1 MTITRG
7 VAYFFVVVGA
17 IGIVEIHD
25 SDEVMNLTALIGG
38 LSAAISLLLL
48 FLLPNTVIYE
58 GGEFHGLFPQKNML
72 GQAMVVGV
80 LAGLHG
86 IRIRGRRRFY
96 FIIVTAL
103 CTIVA
108 FLSKSTTSSLAIF
121 AFFTWNI
128 IGKLYIKGGVRRVIS
143 ICLTVV
149 LVPAFIFLLMNRD
162 LILSFLEK
170 DLTLSGRTEMWP
182 YVIDSI
188 YQRPSFGWGFEAFW
202 AQSNPVALDISD
214 VVGWYVSEAHNG
226 MLEFLLDIGVVGTGF
241 FLFLWIRNLVMAV
254 KCINGPAKELGVSSL
269 LFLMGILLIGVSE
282 RVLLTVDGLTVQ
294 FFLLGF
300 MCEKKLWLA
309 RQARS
314 GVALRSGGLP
324 LGQFGAPR
332 SEDTA

>member
-1 MTITRG
+1 
-7 VAYFFVVVGA
+7 
-17 IGIVEIHD
+17 
-25 SDEVMNLTALIGG
+25 
-38 LSAAISLLLL
+38 
-48 FLLPNTVIYE
+48 
-58 GGEFHGLFPQKNML
+58 
-72 GQAMVVGV
+72 
-80 LAGLHG
+80 
-86 IRIRGRRRFY
+86 
-96 FIIVTAL
+96 
-103 CTIVA
+103 
-108 FLSKSTTSSLAIF
+108 
-121 AFFTWNI
+121 
-128 IGKLYIKGGVRRVIS
+128 
-143 ICLTVV
+143 
-149 LVPAFIFLLMNRD
+149 
-162 LILSFLEK
+162 
-170 DLTLSGRTEMWP
+170 
-182 YVIDSI
+182 
-188 YQRPSFGWGFEAFW
+188 
-202 AQSNPVALDISD
+202 
-214 VVGWYVSEAHNG
+214 